1 MTRHKTSSRLLA
13 ILLSLIL
20 VIGIMPVA
28 VAYAQ
33 EISGEGYS
41 FNTETGEL
49 YIETD
54 AGSTNWRNDPD
65 IKKEDVKSVEIQF
78 HQNPVLH
85 LGESAFDG
93 CVNLT
98 GTIKLNADTASIG
111 ANAFR
116 GCEKLDQ
123 IFIPKAVEGDVAAAG
138 IPQNVAYVIY
148 EYDRETSFTNLYVWD
163 VHYGD
168 QEQVTFDGRIAD
180 GGIMPVGIDVIC
192 DERFPVV
199 PVKDAGAW
207 YYRTEADGTITVTE
221 FIRTQ
226 SMGRSET
233 ITLPKSF
240 GDLVVKEYAEDAF
253 TDADLTAE
261 AVLIVDEG
269 IKATIPEKVSK
280 MLLKT
285 ENGNK
290 VAYLTEGTSGS
301 IDQSLH
307 FLNVPRDV
315 NTLFMKDIM
324 ASSYNLMLMEC
335 NAVSYTEDAGGKIVI
350 TNVLLGHIMWD
361 QQYIVPTTVENKP
374 VTTVMINSM
383 YNHGMDQIIVDESV
397 NKIIYESDPYSDSN
411 SCTITQ
417 IVQGSNQTNVEI
429 PDVIGENPVESV
441 PETAFD
447 ESVESI
453 IVPEGLEVAQ
463 PEDVC
468 KIVYTTDSDGKVLIT
483 DIVPGKND
491 SGETKPVTV
500 PGSIAGQTPVV
511 SDEVKEEMEKVP
523 HEHTGG
529 TASCTEP
536 AKCQICGQYY
546 GETDET
552 NHSELVHVAKKD
564 PTCTVAGNI
573 EYWTCKECG
582 KYFSNAE
589 GKTEI
594 KLDDTVIAA
603 KGHSYENGV
612 CTVCGVKDPDYEAP
626 VVPAIITGA
635 NGVWQTD
642 SNEDL
647 SFTSNADFD
656 DFIKVQVDGKDLD
669 SAHYT
674 LREGSTIVTLKPEY
688 LKTLAGGKH
697 TLAIVSETGTATTE
711 FTIKS
716 ATIVDGDTES
726 PQTGDDS
733 NIALWT
739 TLLLSSIGALSMM
752 FVVNKR
758 KTAKN
763 R

>member
-1 MTRHKTSSRLLA
+1 MARHKTSSRLLA

-49 YIETD
+49 YIKND
-54 AGSTNWRNDPD
+54 AGSTQWRNDSN
-65 IKKEDVKSVEIQF
+65 IAKEDVKSVIFQRIDT
-78 HQNPVLH
+78 PVLN
-85 LGESAFDG
+85 LGESAFEG
-93 CVNLT
+93 CINLE
-98 GTIKLNADTASIG
+98 GTIKLNADATSIG
-111 ANAFR
+111 ANAFK
-116 GCEKLDQ
+116 GCDKVDL
-123 IFIPKAVEGDVAAAG
+123 ILIPEGAQADIGIAG
-138 IPQNVAYVIY
+138 IPEQTAYVVY
-148 EYDRETSFTNLYVWD
+148 QYDNNKDWNNFFVKD
-163 VHYGD
+163 VHYGS
-168 QEQVTFDGRIAD
+168 ETQVVFDGTIFD
-180 GGIMPVGIDVIC
+180 GEWSCGVILIC
-192 DERFPVV
+192 EDKFNVV
-199 PVKDAGAW
+199 PASGETAW
-207 YYRTEADGTITVTE
+207 YYHTEADGQITVTKYVTNPDY
-221 FIRTQ
+221 RQ
-226 SMGRSET
+226 T
-233 ITLPKSF
+233 ITLPKNF
-240 GDLVVKEYAEDAF
+240 GDLEVKQYAEEAF
-253 TDADLTAE
+253 SSSGLTAE
-261 AVLIVDEG
+261 TIIVVDEG
-269 IKATIPEKVSK
+269 IQATIPEEVSK
-280 MLLKT
+280 MVIKT
-285 ENGNK
+285 ENGSK

-324 ASSYNLMLMEC
+324 ASSYNLMPMEC

-429 PDVIGENPVESV
+429 PDVVGEKPVESV

-529 TASCTEP
+529 TATCTEP

-603 KGHSYENGV
+603 KGHSYANGK
-612 CTVCGVKDPDYEAP
+612 CTVCGAEDPDYEAP
-626 VVPAIITGA
+626 APFVPEITVGA
-635 NGVWQTD
+635 NSTWSAD
-642 SNEDL
+642 SKDGL
-647 SFTSNADFD
+647 SFTSNAAFADFL
-656 DFIKVQVDGKDLD
+656 KVQVDGKDLD
-669 SAHYT
+669 AANYDVK
-674 LREGSTIVTLKPEY
+674 EGSTIVTLNAEY
-688 LKTLAGGKH
+688 LETLSVGKH
-697 TLAIVSETGTATTE
+697 TLAIVSETGTAETE
-711 FTIKS
+711 FTIKAAPAS
-716 ATIVDGDTES
+716 DDTQS
-726 PQTGDDS
+726 PQTGDNS
-733 NIALWT
+733 NMMLWIALMLIAVCGLT
-739 TLLLSSIGALSMM
+739 GAM
-752 FVVNKR
+752 VYGQK
-758 KTAKN
+758 KKYGK
-763 R
+763 